1 MTIAYWCAFI
11 AAILPYAWSMSWRWP
26 DYSFKAN
33 LAPRRFEETLTG
45 WRQRAHWAHLNA
57 FENFPPFVASVI
69 IAQQLGALQV
79 TVDNL
84 ALIFICMRV
93 AHGVFYLANLGVA
106 RTLAFAGGAV
116 CTIAIFLSAV

>member
-1 MTIAYWCAFI
+1 MTVAYWCAFV
-11 AAILPYAWSMSWRWP
+11 AAILPYVWSMSWRWP
-26 DYSFKAN
+26 IYSFKAN

-69 IAQQLGALQV
+69 IAQQLSAPQATVNALAMGFV
-79 TVDNL
+79 VL
-84 ALIFICMRV
+84 RV
-93 AHGVFYLANLGVA
+93 AHGAFYIANLGVL
-106 RTLAFAGGAV
+106 RSLAFAGAGA